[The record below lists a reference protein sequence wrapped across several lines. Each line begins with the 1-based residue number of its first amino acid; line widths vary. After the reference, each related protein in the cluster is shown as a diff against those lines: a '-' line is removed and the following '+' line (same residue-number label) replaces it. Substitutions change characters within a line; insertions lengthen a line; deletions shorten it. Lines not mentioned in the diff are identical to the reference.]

1 MSISDDGEDSNVES
15 APSDLGAVG
24 GVAAGVAVAEEEEAE
39 KKRPPPPP
47 RSSRVPT
54 RPPTPLP
61 ATMATMATMDRIP
74 NDDRQRMGGGRGPS
88 SG

>member
-24 GVAAGVAVAEEEEAE
+24 GVAAGVAVADEEAE
-39 KKRPPPPP
+39 KKRPPPP

-61 ATMATMATMDRIP
+61 ATMATMATMDHIP